1 VSDRTPN
8 PSPPPLAGVRV
19 VELARVLAGPWA
31 GQTLADLGAEV
42 IKIERPGSGDDTR
55 AWGPPFAKDAA
66 GNPISDLSAYFMST
80 NRGKRSVTI
89 DFAQPEGADLVRRL
103 IDTADVVIEN
113 FKVGGLVRYG
123 LDYENLVTHNP
134 KLIYASITGFGQDGP
149 YAPRAGYDFMIQ
161 AMGGLMSITGAP
173 DSAPGGEPMKVGVAV
188 ADVFTGLYA
197 TIGILAALPVA
208 RETGRGRH
216 LDLALFDVQVAT
228 LANQALN
235 YLVSGQSPRRLGNAH
250 PNIVPYQA
258 FAAADGHLI
267 IAVGNDGQF
276 AKLCELAGVAEL
288 ARDPRYATNPARV
301 AHRGELIAI
310 LSKIIVAEPVAFW
323 LEGLE
328 NAGVPAG
335 PINALAQTFADPQT
349 IARGLRLDLPIAGGG
364 TAPGVA
370 SPIRTAGARP
380 EPGSAPPRLGQDT
393 DMTLQSIGLGAA
405 EIAALRG
412 RGIV

>member
-1 VSDRTPN
+1 MSGESPAA
-8 PSPPPLAGVRV
+8 PSRLLEGVRV
-19 VELARVLAGPWA
+19 IELARVLAGPWA

-42 IKIERPGSGDDTR
+42 IKVERPGAGDDTR
-55 AWGPPFAKDAA
+55 AWGPPYAKDAA
-66 GNPISDLSAYFMST
+66 GQPIADLSAYFLST

-89 DFAQPEGADLVRRL
+89 DFARPEGADLARRL

-123 LDYENLVTHNP
+123 LDYETLAARNP
-134 KLIYASITGFGQDGP
+134 KLIYCSITGFGQDGP

-161 AMGGLMSITGAP
+161 AIGGLMSITGAP
-173 DSAPGGEPMKVGVAV
+173 DTAPGGEPMKVGVAV

-197 TIGILAALPVA
+197 TIGILATLPVA
-208 RETGRGRH
+208 RQTGRGRH

-235 YLVSGQSPRRLGNAH
+235 FLVSGHSPGRLGNAH

-276 AKLCELAGVAEL
+276 AKLCELAGVPEL

-301 AHRGELIAI
+301 AHRAELIAVLAKTI
-310 LSKIIVAEPVAFW
+310 AAQPVAFW
-323 LEGLE
+323 LDGLE
-328 NAGVPAG
+328 AAGVPAG
-335 PINALAQTFADPQT
+335 PINSLAQTFADPQAM
-349 IARGLRLDLPIAGGG
+349 ARGLRLELPIAGGG

-370 SPIRTAGARP
+370 SPIRAAGVRP
-380 EPGSAPPRLGQDT
+380 EPGTAPPRLGQDT
-393 DMTLQSIGLGAA
+393 DATLRALGLGAE
-405 EIAALRG
+405 EIVALRS

>member
-1 VSDRTPN
+1 M
-8 PSPPPLAGVRV
+8 RV
-19 VELARVLAGPWA
+19 IELARVLAGPWA

-55 AWGPPFAKDAA
+55 AWGPPFAMDAT
-66 GNPISDLSAYFMST
+66 GNPIPDLSAYFMST
-80 NRGKRSVTI
+80 NRGKRSATI
-89 DFAQPEGADLVRRL
+89 DFARPEGADLVRRL
-103 IDTADVVIEN
+103 IDGADVVIEN

-123 LDYENLVTHNP
+123 LDYETLAARNP

-197 TIGILAALPVA
+197 TIGILAALPAA
-208 RETGRGRH
+208 RESGRGRH
-216 LDLALFDVQVAT
+216 LDLALFDVQVAA

-276 AKLCELAGVAEL
+276 AKLCELAGMPDL
-288 ARDPRYATNPARV
+288 ASDPRYGTNPARV
-301 AHRGELIAI
+301 AHRAELIAI
-310 LSKIIVAEPVAFW
+310 LSKLIAAKPVAFW
-323 LEGLE
+323 LQGLE
-328 NAGVPAG
+328 AAGVPAG
-335 PINALAQTFADPQT
+335 PINSLAQTFADPQA

-364 TAPGVA
+364 TAPSVA
-370 SPIRTAGARP
+370 SPIRTAGERP
-380 EPGSAPPRLGQDT
+380 EPGAAPPRLGQDT
-393 DMTLQSIGLGAA
+393 DTTLRSLGLGAD

-412 RGIV
+412 RGVV